1 MSVEE
6 NSFNLIDLK
15 NNNNINSENDIS
27 MPYNLEA
34 EQSLLGAILFDN
46 TILEKT
52 IDLVKDYHLYEPLH
66 KEIYEACLI
75 LFDKNKLADPTTL
88 KGYLKDKNPNRKI
101 DISDYLNKLK
111 GGVLSISNISLSL
124 LI

>member
-1 MSVEE
+1 MSAEE

-46 TILEKT
+46 TISSNVSYANDNASQEDIRKACELAAADDFILPNFFQKC
-52 IDLVKDYHLYEPLH
+52 VKALQFYPE
-66 KEIYEACLI
+66 CGLI
-75 LFDKNKLADPTTL
+75 CGDAILINPENKLNIGFNL
-88 KGYLKDKNPNRKI
+88 F
-101 DISDYLNKLK
+101 SKLQPK
-111 GGVLSISNISLSL
+111 V
-124 LI
+124 